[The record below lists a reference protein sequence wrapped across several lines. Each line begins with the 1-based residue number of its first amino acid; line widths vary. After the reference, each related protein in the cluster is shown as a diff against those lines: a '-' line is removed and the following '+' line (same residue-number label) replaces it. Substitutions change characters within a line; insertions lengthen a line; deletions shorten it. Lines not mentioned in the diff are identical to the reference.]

1 MHVIDQIVVTP
12 QGCVKGQCANPA
24 EHCAWSANNRG

>member
-12 QGCVKGQCANPA
+12 QVVCQGVVCQFGSALCLA
-24 EHCAWSANNRG
+24 ES

>member
-12 QGCVKGQCANPA
+12 TVVCQGPVCRFGKHLCQD
-24 EHCAWSANNRG
+24 RGR